1 MKNNWRKL
9 NMQNQKKELL
19 KQFKAV
25 VEDMLDNYEKYTDEE
40 KAQVK
45 AIFEQAA
52 KLNAALDKYDVELK
66 FNWEEYLE
74 TVGLYFDARRF

>member
-1 MKNNWRKL
+1 
-9 NMQNQKKELL
+9 MQEKKKELL

-25 VEDMLDNYEKYTDEE
+25 IEDMLDNYEKYTDEE

-45 AIFEQAA
+45 EIFEQAA

-66 FNWEEYLE
+66 FSWEEYLQ
-74 TVGLYFDARRF
+74 TVGQYFDARRF